1 MKLYQ
6 CMIALLAISA
16 ISGIAHAEIYKYV
29 DENGQVTYSNS
40 PIKGAKKLD
49 LGTYNQISAPRS
61 SRGSGKSGSSAP
73 INVGP
78 SDFPRVDGDTQRKRD
93 TTRRGILEEEL
104 RGEEKLLVDARK
116 SVDELQVAKPGEDA
130 TRRLE
135 KLGKARESLANHE
148 SNINAIRREL
158 SNIR

>member
-1 MKLYQ
+1 MKRYPYT
-6 CMIALLAISA
+6 MALLMFGAITA
-16 ISGIAHAEIYKYV
+16 AVQAEIYKYV
-29 DENGQVTYSNS
+29 DENGQVTYSNT

-49 LGTYNQISAPRS
+49 LGIYNQISGPRV
-61 SRGSGKSGSSAP
+61 RGGKSNGSAAP

-93 TTRRGILEEEL
+93 TTRRGILEDEL
-104 RGEEKLLVDARK
+104 RGEEKLLADARK
-116 SVDELQVAKPGEDA
+116 NLDELQVAKPGEDA

-135 KLGKARESLANHE
+135 KMGKAREAVSNHE